1 MPQRLLYCHH
11 IVICHLQF
19 GWKERLWKHPMFK
32 ITLNVQIEETLPS
45 RHCWVLAAVNSF
57 CFFNSLFSVVNCPPL
72 LVIPGHFTSWAT
84 CCCYTEMYAF
94 FCKKG
99 KSCDWK
105 LTWERGSYT
114 RNTGLFLGRV
124 SSGKHNFRKEFIW
137 NWGPESWSLG
147 KSLCVLVW
155 RPLVYTCFFYWLLKI
170 HPNCTSVPT
179 GHWTCFNNGHQ

>member
-99 KSCDWK
+99 KSSDC
-105 LTWERGSYT
+105 
-114 RNTGLFLGRV
+114 
-124 SSGKHNFRKEFIW
+124 
-137 NWGPESWSLG
+137 ESWHG
-147 KSLCVLVW
+147 KGEAIPATQACSWEECLQENTVLEKSSYETEDLKVGPLESLCV
-155 RPLVYTCFFYWLLKI
+155 
-170 HPNCTSVPT
+170 S
-179 GHWTCFNNGHQ
+179 